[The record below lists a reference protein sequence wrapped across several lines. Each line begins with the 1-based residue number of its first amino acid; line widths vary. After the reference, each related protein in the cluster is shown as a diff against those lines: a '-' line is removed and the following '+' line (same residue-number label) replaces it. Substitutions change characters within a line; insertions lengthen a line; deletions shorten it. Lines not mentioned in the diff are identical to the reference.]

1 MTVSALARPFQCH
14 VPVQAERFAAG
25 QLRTLIAE
33 SVSPRS
39 GEAKLRLTD
48 ASDEQC
54 EICLPAD
61 MSKTLLHLLRMISQG
76 QAVTLVPLT
85 EMLTTQRAADMLN
98 VSRPH
103 LIKLLEAGEMPFELV
118 GRHRRILAQDL
129 FEYKARRD
137 RERQALLN
145 D

>member
-1 MTVSALARPFQCH
+1 
-14 VPVQAERFAAG
+14 
-25 QLRTLIAE
+25 
-33 SVSPRS
+33 
-39 GEAKLRLTD
+39 
-48 ASDEQC
+48 
-54 EICLPAD
+54 
-61 MSKTLLHLLRMISQG
+61 MISQG

-103 LIKLLEAGEMPFELV
+103 LIKLLEAGEMPFGLV

-137 RERQALLN
+137 RERQAALKDLALLN
-145 D
+145 DDLD

>member
-1 MTVSALARPFQCH
+1 MFGSR
-14 VPVQAERFAAG
+14 
-25 QLRTLIAE
+25 
-33 SVSPRS
+33 
-39 GEAKLRLTD
+39 KLVELV
-48 ASDEQC
+48 
-54 EICLPAD
+54 
-61 MSKTLLHLLRMISQG
+61 LRMISQG

-137 RERQALLN
+137 RERQAALKDLALLN
-145 D
+145 DAQQPSGLRYPHDPYLVATAYYHHPCGDNG

>member
-1 MTVSALARPFQCH
+1 
-14 VPVQAERFAAG
+14 
-25 QLRTLIAE
+25 
-33 SVSPRS
+33 
-39 GEAKLRLTD
+39 
-48 ASDEQC
+48 
-54 EICLPAD
+54 
-61 MSKTLLHLLRMISQG
+61 MISQG
-76 QAVTLVPLT
+76 PAVTLVPLT